1 MKNFL
6 TSKQVAKLKE
16 KNWDVNPN
24 GYYINL
30 YRDDFGHNDSEWEQI
45 CDQSDASY
53 DSESLTFLVFGTI
66 INEE

>member
-6 TSKQVAKLKE
+6 TSKQVAELKE

-30 YRDDFGHNDSEWEQI
+30 YIGDYEDEDIWKQM
-45 CDQSDASY
+45 CDQANASHDSD
-53 DSESLTFLVFGTI
+53 SLTFLVFGTI